1 MYVVHRE
8 RAGERERE
16 RERGIRRQKETEMK
30 YIFNDY
36 QLLKFAKNKY
46 LEDIIVLLSAKQIV

>member
-1 MYVVHRE
+1 
-8 RAGERERE
+8 
-16 RERGIRRQKETEMK
+16 MK